1 MIVVNAPDF
10 VSFSDVDLLR
20 VVTTGGQRPNLL
32 VDCTNGASEEVIE
45 QLRVLCGPPVHRC
58 RVPGPLDLPAG
69 GYGTLLV
76 DDVASLTIRQQV
88 ELSDWIQRQRGTIQV
103 ISIALQPIG
112 PLVRE
117 GRFLEGLFY
126 RLNTVS
132 ISAKGYRS

>member
-20 VVTTGGQRPNLL
+20 VVTSGGHRPNLL
-32 VDCTNGASEEVIE
+32 VDCANGASEEVIE
-45 QLRVLCGPPVHRC
+45 QLRVLCGPPVHHC
-58 RVPGPLDLPAG
+58 RVPGPLDLPLG
-69 GYGTLLV
+69 GFGTLLV
-76 DDVASLTIRQQV
+76 HDVAALTIRQQV
-88 ELSDWIQRQRGTIQV
+88 ELSDWIQRQRGGMQV
-103 ISIALQPIG
+103 ISIALQPIR

-132 ISAKGYRS
+132 ISAKGYRP

>member
-1 MIVVNAPDF
+1 
-10 VSFSDVDLLR
+10 
-20 VVTTGGQRPNLL
+20 
-32 VDCTNGASEEVIE
+32 
-45 QLRVLCGPPVHRC
+45 
-58 RVPGPLDLPAG
+58 
-69 GYGTLLV
+69 V